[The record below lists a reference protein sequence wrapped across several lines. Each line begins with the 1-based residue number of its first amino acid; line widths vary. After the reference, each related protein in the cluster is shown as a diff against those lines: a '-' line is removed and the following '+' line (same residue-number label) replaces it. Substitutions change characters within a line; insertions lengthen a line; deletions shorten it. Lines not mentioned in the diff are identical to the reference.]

1 MQNGGDE
8 KEQIEFGAA
17 FKFLIKQRKTCE
29 TVL

>member
-8 KEQIEFGAA
+8 KEQIEFGAG
-17 FKFLIKQRKTCE
+17 FMFLIKQRKTCE